1 VASGTSA
8 FFGMPTCFGSTC
20 EDLKTSHLTCYPT
33 KELSAD
39 PFGVPWEE
47 VQAEDHYPNASAKEY
62 YLGADLAG
70 GPGELLNCPDEAF
83 TTQGCGGRRLA
94 YLRED
99 FLWFATE
106 GGFIASLADDE
117 ASTYSMYL
125 DVRDS
130 AEKNRARVQYLQD
143 REWLDDSTV
152 ALRLTALYANT
163 DLHAPWIVQVKIDL
177 QFSRGGGVFT
187 YLDMNSFSTSFWG
200 SNSNSIV
207 FAGLFIGSLIIST
220 WSLRH
225 QFLQFKLDRDIK
237 ILVNGANGVTLIS
250 VIFGW
255 ITIVLYIVKYQRLAS
270 VSDALRNYSNDDS
283 DVGALELHEA
293 TNVLV
298 GLLVSLRSFIAVATL
313 AFNLRAFVS
322 LQFQP
327 RLAVVIRTLIE
338 SSSDMFHFMI
348 IMFCTVLAFAFSGVI
363 LYGKRLQDF
372 ATLWAAVMTCFKI
385 MMENEFKWSELSAD
399 QATYASAL
407 MWTLV
412 YLCIGV
418 VLLLNM
424 VLAIIMDVYQEVRQE
439 SGDSMTMIADAIYLY
454 RNFWYRK
461 QWITERKIL
470 TALND
475 MPNYITKNDLKEKF
489 PEMHQYQF
497 DYIISNC
504 QNKANIISRVGIK
517 SNETAELVAAIHIC
531 LEEALSDMAAMKE
544 SGWMCKGLEV
554 QDRSDREH
562 VKDILTS
569 VAVQNHWMSLTQQH
583 ITSLKDEV
591 VGPQGKDLLRGV
603 EPPMSARKSKAA

>member
-1 VASGTSA
+1 MIRT
-8 FFGMPTCFGSTC
+8 F
-20 EDLKTSHLTCYPT
+20 LT
-33 KELSAD
+33 
-39 PFGVPWEE
+39 
-47 VQAEDHYPNASAKEY
+47 
-62 YLGADLAG
+62 
-70 GPGELLNCPDEAF
+70 
-83 TTQGCGGRRLA
+83 
-94 YLRED
+94 
-99 FLWFATE
+99 
-106 GGFIASLADDE
+106 
-117 ASTYSMYL
+117 
-125 DVRDS
+125 
-130 AEKNRARVQYLQD
+130 
-143 REWLDDSTV
+143 
-152 ALRLTALYANT
+152 
-163 DLHAPWIVQVKIDL
+163 
-177 QFSRGGGVFT
+177 
-187 YLDMNSFSTSFWG
+187 
-200 SNSNSIV
+200 
-207 FAGLFIGSLIIST
+207 
-220 WSLRH
+220 
-225 QFLQFKLDRDIK
+225 
-237 ILVNGANGVTLIS
+237 
-250 VIFGW
+250 
-255 ITIVLYIVKYQRLAS
+255 
-270 VSDALRNYSNDDS
+270 
-283 DVGALELHEA
+283 
-293 TNVLV
+293 
-298 GLLVSLRSFIAVATL
+298 
-313 AFNLRAFVS
+313 

-327 RLAVVIRTLIE
+327 RLAVVIRTLVE

-385 MMENEFKWSELSAD
+385 MMENEYKWSELSAD
-399 QATYASAL
+399 HATHISAF
-407 MWTLV
+407 MWTTV

-504 QNKANIISRVGIK
+504 RNKANIISRVGIK
-517 SNETAELVAAIHIC
+517 PSETAELVAAIHIC

-583 ITSLKDEV
+583 ITALKDEV
-591 VGPQGKDLLRGV
+591 VGPQGKDFLRGATTRT
-603 EPPMSARKSKAA
+603 SARRSRAA